1 MVRRPDWK
9 DELGYLVR
17 CLGDAEVTVTQDI
30 FSRGERRIRSTVNCF
45 QDYLC
50 NSVKA
55 REGWNVPEQWTGPNT
70 APADPVLPSTLSQ
83 LPATHRTREESE
95 EKKKQNASKLTLHH
109 LPQEAPEASN
119 TGVCL
124 CPWASDSETSFS
136 SQASLKLEERISSV
150 HHPKSGS
157 DTTWIPML
165 NAKDFLQDLKFVPS
179 DEKQKQGCQ

>member
-1 MVRRPDWK
+1 MMMYCPQS
-9 DELGYLVR
+9 
-17 CLGDAEVTVTQDI
+17 EVTVTQDI

-55 REGWNVPEQWTGPNT
+55 REKWNVPEQWTGPNT

-83 LPATHRTREESE
+83 LPATHRTREESK

-109 LPQEAPEASN
+109 LPQEATETSN

-124 CPWASDSETSFS
+124 CPWASES
-136 SQASLKLEERISSV
+136 
-150 HHPKSGS
+150 
-157 DTTWIPML
+157 
-165 NAKDFLQDLKFVPS
+165 
-179 DEKQKQGCQ
+179 